1 VECLTLSGAYDG
13 SINMWRCEC
22 LLPNIVVAWR
32 FQTVKCE
39 QCYLWCT
46 TCVRLYYFGRGVWPG
61 HLQLHTGGKKELP
74 REVIVKLTP
83 IVALDTL
90 DLAAELGTD
99 KKQEL
104 GCNIP
109 DVHPIISTIIID
121 AKQQFKPKFSNSI
134 EFLSNSKYITILAFL
149 IQNPLR
155 SSLSVNKESCS
166 K

>member
-1 VECLTLSGAYDG
+1 
-13 SINMWRCEC
+13 
-22 LLPNIVVAWR
+22 
-32 FQTVKCE
+32 
-39 QCYLWCT
+39 
-46 TCVRLYYFGRGVWPG
+46 
-61 HLQLHTGGKKELP
+61 LHTGGKKELP

-134 EFLSNSKYITILAFL
+134 EFFSNSKYITILVFL
-149 IQNPLR
+149 IQNPSRSRLSSRLR
-155 SSLSVNKESCS
+155 FCVTAQA
-166 K
+166 